1 MFPPTLTTGYQDI
14 YCNLAEKVMITEIL
28 KSYTGQVNYAM
39 QFSG

>member
-14 YCNLAEKVMITEIL
+14 DCDVAENVMITEIL
-28 KSYTGQVNYAM
+28 NAYSGKANYAM